1 MKSIFMLKNAS
12 WRFFLVA
19 LLFGISGALHA
30 QMPTPD
36 PTVFIIVNDQKAP
49 MRSVT
54 SQTEE
59 KKGWDIQ
66 GINVG
71 KKLIRYFWGKQSKQL
86 TERKP
91 CFVIYPKDA
100 TLNDYALI
108 RLNKRRDHRR
118 LPYADLN
125 ECGSIRINIDSFVIE
140 NLPEMGFF
148 VTPKEELFPGEYI
161 LVTLK
166 QTPCNES
173 GDIVAY
179 DFSVQ
184 GK

>member
-1 MKSIFMLKNAS
+1 
-12 WRFFLVA
+12 
-19 LLFGISGALHA
+19 
-30 QMPTPD
+30 MPEPE
-36 PTVFIIVNDQKAP
+36 PTVFIMVNGNQTP
-49 MRSVT
+49 MRTIT

-66 GINVG
+66 GITVG

-86 TERKP
+86 TDQKP
-91 CFVIYPKDA
+91 CFVIYPKEC

-118 LPYADLN
+118 LPYAELN
-125 ECGSIRINIDSFVIE
+125 ECGYTRINIDSFVIE
-140 NLPEMGFF
+140 NLPDMGFS
-148 VTPKEELFPGEYI
+148 VRPKEDLFPGEYI
-161 LVTLK
+161 LVNLK

-179 DFSVQ
+179 DFSVP

>member
-1 MKSIFMLKNAS
+1 MKSNIFLKT
-12 WRFFLVA
+12 RLLQLFL
-19 LLFGISGALHA
+19 LLFLAGAPVVSKA
-30 QMPTPD
+30 QLPTPE
-36 PTVFIIVNDQKAP
+36 PTVFIFVNDHKTA
-49 MRSVT
+49 MRSIT

-86 TERKP
+86 AEPKP
-91 CFVIYPKDA
+91 CFAIYPKEA

-118 LPYADLN
+118 LPHAELN
-125 ECGSIRINIDSFVIE
+125 DCEYIRINLDSFVIE
-140 NLPEMGFF
+140 NLPDMGFF
-148 VTPKEELFPGEYI
+148 VTPKENLFPGEYI
-161 LVTLK
+161 LVNLK
-166 QTPCNES
+166 QSPCNAS

-184 GK
+184 SN

>member
-1 MKSIFMLKNAS
+1 MRSTSMLKTTLLQIFSLIFLLGFSNA
-12 WRFFLVA
+12 A
-19 LLFGISGALHA
+19 YA
-30 QMPTPD
+30 QMPEPE
-36 PTVFIIVNDQKAP
+36 PTVFILVNEQKAA
-49 MRSVT
+49 MRAVT

-66 GINVG
+66 GITVG

-86 TERKP
+86 TDQKP
-91 CFVIYPKDA
+91 TFVIYPKDC

-118 LPYADLN
+118 LPYANLN
-125 ECGSIRINIDSFVIE
+125 ECGYTRINIDSFVIE
-140 NLPEMGFF
+140 NLPDMGFQ
-148 VTPKEELFPGEYI
+148 VSPKEDLFPGEYI
-161 LVTLK
+161 LVNLK
-166 QTPCNES
+166 QTPCNEA

-184 GK
+184 D

>member
-1 MKSIFMLKNAS
+1 MKLNIILKS
-12 WRFFLVA
+12 RLVQLIL
-19 LLFGISGALHA
+19 LLFLASSPLTSRA
-30 QMPTPD
+30 QLPTPE
-36 PTVFIIVNDQKAP
+36 PTVFIFVNKQKNP

-71 KKLIRYFWGKQSKQL
+71 KKLVRYFWGKQSKQL
-86 TERKP
+86 TDAKP
-91 CFVIYPKDA
+91 CFAIYPKDA

-118 LPYADLN
+118 LPHADLN
-125 ECGSIRINIDSFVIE
+125 ECDYTRINLDAFVIE
-140 NLPEMGFF
+140 NLPNMGFF
-148 VTPKEELFPGEYI
+148 VTPKEDLFPGEYI
-161 LVTLK
+161 LVNLK
-166 QTPCNES
+166 QSPSNKA
-173 GDIVAY
+173 GDIIAY

-184 GK
+184 EK

>member
-1 MKSIFMLKNAS
+1 MKSNIFLET
-12 WRFFLVA
+12 RLLQLFL
-19 LLFGISGALHA
+19 LLFLAGKPITSKA
-30 QMPTPD
+30 QLPTPE
-36 PTVFIIVNDQKAP
+36 PTVFIFVNDQKIA
-49 MRSVT
+49 MRSIT

-86 TERKP
+86 TESKP
-91 CFVIYPKDA
+91 CFAIYPKEA

-118 LPYADLN
+118 LPHSELN
-125 ECGSIRINIDSFVIE
+125 DCKYTRINLDSFVIE
-140 NLPEMGFF
+140 NLPDMGFF
-148 VTPKEELFPGEYI
+148 VTPKENLFPGEYI
-161 LVTLK
+161 LVNLK
-166 QTPCNES
+166 QSPCNDS
-173 GDIVAY
+173 GDIIAY

-184 GK
+184 DN

>member
-1 MKSIFMLKNAS
+1 MKLNIILKSRILQLFLILMLT
-12 WRFFLVA
+12 
-19 LLFGISGALHA
+19 GIPTRSMA
-30 QMPTPD
+30 QMPTPE
-36 PTVFIIVNDQKAP
+36 PTVFIFVNEQKSP

-54 SQTEE
+54 SQTEK

-71 KKLIRYFWGKQSKQL
+71 QKLIRYFWGKQSKQL
-86 TERKP
+86 AESKP
-91 CFVIYPKDA
+91 CFAIYPKEG

-118 LPYADLN
+118 LPHADLN
-125 ECGSIRINIDSFVIE
+125 ECDYTRINIDSFVIE
-140 NLPEMGFF
+140 NLPNMGFF
-148 VTPKEELFPGEYI
+148 VTPKNDLFPGEYI
-161 LVTLK
+161 LVNLK
-166 QTPCNES
+166 QSPCNES
-173 GDIVAY
+173 GDIIAY